1 MRADRRVQFRRAAL
15 SQGPLGQVETWFN
28 HGPAMPAEK
37 RDVSDAE
44 RMRAGEI
51 QAHITTRFRVRWSAF
66 SAGLTP
72 KDRLICEGLVYD
84 ISGIKELGRRRTL
97 EITAAARADLIVAEP
112 TPVPEDAVFE
122 SQIYE
127 EGVFA

>member
-15 SQGPLGQVETWFN
+15 SQGGFGQVETWAN
-28 HGPAMPAEK
+28 HGPVTPAEK

-44 RMRAGEI
+44 RMRANEI

-66 SAGLTP
+66 TAGLTP

-84 ISGIKELGRRRTL
+84 ISGIKEIGRREFL
-97 EITAAARADLIVAEP
+97 EITAGARADR
-112 TPVPEDAVFE
+112 
-122 SQIYE
+122 
-127 EGVFA
+127 